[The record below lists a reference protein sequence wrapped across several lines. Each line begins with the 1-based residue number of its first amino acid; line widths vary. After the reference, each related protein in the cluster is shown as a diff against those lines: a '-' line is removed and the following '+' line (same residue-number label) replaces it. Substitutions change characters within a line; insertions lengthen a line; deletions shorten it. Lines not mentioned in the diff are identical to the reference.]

1 MKVNLHLKE
10 LTKEKSISLI
20 DNSRKIK
27 AQYLNKS
34 KLHLTK
40 YGSRALS
47 NNFVNEISK
56 VLHWQTDRGHS
67 NANVDECNFKDDLT
81 AKKYDECNIT
91 LKTISSD
98 KVNKLIFAHLD
109 INSIRNKFEFL
120 ATQVKGKI
128 DILMIAE
135 TKIDKSF
142 PKGNFL
148 VEAFSTP
155 YRLDRD
161 SKGGGSCYM

>member
-1 MKVNLHLKE
+1 MSQITLINKVQVTKKKNLKKKTNDKKLNKKAMKVNLHLKE

-56 VLHWQTDRGHS
+56 VLH
-67 NANVDECNFKDDLT
+67 
-81 AKKYDECNIT
+81 
-91 LKTISSD
+91 
-98 KVNKLIFAHLD
+98 
-109 INSIRNKFEFL
+109 
-120 ATQVKGKI
+120 
-128 DILMIAE
+128 
-135 TKIDKSF
+135 
-142 PKGNFL
+142 
-148 VEAFSTP
+148 
-155 YRLDRD
+155 
-161 SKGGGSCYM
+161 